1 MNKKIMTVAIA
12 GSLAMSLSAFA
23 SSGPGASHHNGSSSK
38 DNMDWT
44 QGWYIGAG
52 VNGDAAGTQTLK
64 GRDPSVFNGS
74 ASATAGGITA
84 APAEFEQTARN
95 VGFDVFVGRSVS
107 DHFAFEMGYTWL
119 GNVDFKNE
127 NASDV
132 TTDKVVVK
140 QWNVHAVGVGK
151 FPIGDYFAMYAKG
164 GLAYMGSEQDFT
176 NAVNTAAPVKTTE
189 KLNTFALT
197 AGAGLEVSW
206 DQFGVRGEYNV
217 MLPSDSARNDF
228 YISDIIG
235 LNAYYKFM

>member
-23 SSGPGASHHNGSSSK
+23 SSGPGASHHNGSSH
-38 DNMDWT
+38 DNMDWS

-64 GRDPSVFNGS
+64 GRDAEVFVSGTS
-74 ASATAGGITA
+74 TAGGITL
-84 APAEFEQTARN
+84 APTEFEQTARN
-95 VGFDVFVGRSVS
+95 AGFDVFVGRTVN
-107 DHFAFEMGYTWL
+107 DHFSFEVGYTWL
-119 GNVDFKNE
+119 GNVDFHSE
-127 NASDV
+127 NSSDV
-132 TTDKVVVK
+132 VTDKIKVE

-151 FPIGDYFAMYAKG
+151 WPIGDYFAMYAKG
-164 GLAYMGSEQDFT
+164 GLAYMGNET
-176 NAVNTAAPVKTTE
+176 KLTRAVNTTPVHETE
-189 KLNTFALT
+189 QLNTFALT
-197 AGAGLEVSW
+197 AGAGVEVSW

>member
-23 SSGPGASHHNGSSSK
+23 SSGPGASHHKGSSN
-38 DNMDWT
+38 DNMDWA

-52 VNGDAAGTQTLK
+52 VNGDAEGTMNLK
-64 GRDPSVFNGS
+64 GRDPSVFANGS
-74 ASATAGGITA
+74 NTAGGITA
-84 APAEFEQTARN
+84 APTKFDQTNRN
-95 VGFDVFVGRSVS
+95 IGFDVFVGRSVN

-119 GNVDFKNE
+119 GNVDFNSK

-132 TTDKVVVK
+132 KTDKIEIQ

-164 GLAYMGSEQDFT
+164 GLAYMNVDQKTTRS
-176 NAVNTAAPVKTTE
+176 VNTTAPVKNTE
-189 KLNTFALT
+189 KLSTFALT
-197 AGAGLEVSW
+197 AGAGLEVMW

-217 MLPSDSARNDF
+217 MLPSDSARDDF